1 MVSIS
6 VIVPVYY
13 GEKYIDG
20 IIRQVETSKK
30 YLKIDNYVEVLFV
43 NDAPD
48 APLTK
53 IKEAKSIHPTFI
65 NTDRNVGI
73 HAARLKGLM
82 RACGEYVLFLD
93 QDDII
98 RPEYFCSQLQTIG
111 KGDAVVC
118 QAIHGNKKLYS
129 GNGIFEKRITK
140 KYILGKGNP
149 IISPGQVLLKRNA
162 IPDLWVD
169 NILKHNGADD
179 LFLWICMISENCTF
193 SLNYN
198 ILYEHVL
205 QGENASDDIEKMI
218 RSEQEIIRI
227 VQRRKILTGEDFELL
242 MEGYFDRNNIKAHE
256 LCSLRKKF
264 AVLDKWMLLKENNVK
279 LADYLYRVGMES
291 IAIYGCGILG
301 EHIYSELKDN
311 MEIECFIDRNA
322 GEMQKEIPVY
332 SMTDM
337 LPDVDGI
344 IVTLIDDAEKVSK
357 EIEESFHKKVIVLKD
372 WIMGLELKSGKV

>member
-198 ILYEHVL
+198 ILYVIIYLHCL
-205 QGENASDDIEKMI
+205 PLDYKEKML
-218 RSEQEIIRI
+218 Q
-227 VQRRKILTGEDFELL
+227 KIT
-242 MEGYFDRNNIKAHE
+242 
-256 LCSLRKKF
+256 KK
-264 AVLDKWMLLKENNVK
+264 
-279 LADYLYRVGMES
+279 
-291 IAIYGCGILG
+291 
-301 EHIYSELKDN
+301 
-311 MEIECFIDRNA
+311 
-322 GEMQKEIPVY
+322 
-332 SMTDM
+332 
-337 LPDVDGI
+337 
-344 IVTLIDDAEKVSK
+344 
-357 EIEESFHKKVIVLKD
+357 
-372 WIMGLELKSGKV
+372 